1 MLLVRFPPDKRQAAL
16 GEIGDIDPKIEI
28 RDERRTLKVRLSD
41 LRDGGDALLVQS
53 AEAGAAPERLP
64 IADVP
69 AIRTLAAVQIPAD
82 AWLLIEMDHPRDHVQ
97 TVIFAGVLLAFAAIN
112 LLGLARGLKKIMS
125 LRIYD
130 TRAKRKID
138 WTPLSGKQVGV
149 YACGITPY
157 DLCHVGHARML
168 VAFDVI
174 IRHLRASGFDVR
186 FVRNVTDIDDKIIRR
201 GHTEGR
207 SAAAVALEYS
217 AAMEADMR
225 ALGIAPADVEPR
237 ATEHIAEVLE
247 VVQRLVDRGLAYAAE
262 GDVYYAV
269 GSFAGYGQLSGQS
282 TDDLKAGARIEIGE
296 HKRSPLD
303 FALWKGAKPGEPQW
317 PSPWGPGRP
326 GWHIECSAMA
336 YRYLG
341 ETFDL
346 HGGGSDLIF
355 PHHENEIAQS
365 EGAFG
370 DGRFARHWLHSGM
383 VNFGGEKMS
392 KSLGNV
398 VTIRRVAETHDLESL
413 RLLMIS
419 VHYRSPVAFEIAR
432 DSEGRQSYPDLD
444 EAEARLEYFYRTL
457 ERLAESPLPAPGDV
471 GRGAATG
478 RHDAGLVPRGAG
490 RRLQHGGGARAPL
503 RVVRAGQQAARRSQ
517 GRGQG
522 RAPADA
528 GAAARRLAHVR
539 RDAGHLP
546 AHAVGVPAG
555 AARAHLRAPQ
565 HRPGRGRGAHRR
577 ARGRPRRQGLRPRRR
592 DPQVAAGDRHRA
604 DGQPE
609 RHDLARGLKQASGF
623 GLQALRSRMRSLK
636 PEV

>member
-1 MLLVRFPPDKRQAAL
+1 
-16 GEIGDIDPKIEI
+16 
-28 RDERRTLKVRLSD
+28 
-41 LRDGGDALLVQS
+41 
-53 AEAGAAPERLP
+53 
-64 IADVP
+64 
-69 AIRTLAAVQIPAD
+69 
-82 AWLLIEMDHPRDHVQ
+82 
-97 TVIFAGVLLAFAAIN
+97 
-112 LLGLARGLKKIMS
+112 MS

-174 IRHLRASGFDVR
+174 VRHLRASGFDVR

-201 GHTEGR
+201 GHAEGR

-457 ERLAESPLPAPGDV
+457 ERLAEPPLPAADESGAVLPPADTTLASFRAALDDDFNTAAALGHLYESFVLANKLLDDPKAAAKDV
-471 GRGAATG
+471 RRRTLARLRADLLTCGATLG
-478 RHDAGLVPRGAG
+478 IFQRTPSEFL
-490 RRLQHGGGARAPL
+490 L
-503 RVVRAGQQAARRSQ
+503 ARRERICVRRNIDP
-517 GRGQG
+517 GAVEARIAE
-522 RAPADA
+522 R
-528 GAAARRLAHVR
+528 AAARAAK
-539 RDAGHLP
+539 DF
-546 AHAVGVPAG
+546 
-555 AARAHLRAPQ
+555 ARADEIR
-565 HRPGRGRGAHRR
+565 
-577 ARGRPRRQGLRPRRR
+577 
-592 DPQVAAGDRHRA
+592 
-604 DGQPE
+604 
-609 RHDLARGLKQASGF
+609 KS
-623 GLQALRSRMRSLK
+623 LQATGIELMDSPSGTTWR
-636 PEV
+636 VV

>member
-1 MLLVRFPPDKRQAAL
+1 M
-16 GEIGDIDPKIEI
+16 
-28 RDERRTLKVRLSD
+28 T
-41 LRDGGDALLVQS
+41 
-53 AEAGAAPERLP
+53 
-64 IADVP
+64 
-69 AIRTLAAVQIPAD
+69 
-82 AWLLIEMDHPRDHVQ
+82 
-97 TVIFAGVLLAFAAIN
+97 
-112 LLGLARGLKKIMS
+112 

-138 WTPLSGKQVGV
+138 WSPLNAGTIGI

-174 IRHLRASGFDVR
+174 VRHLRATGVPVR

-201 GHTEGR
+201 GHAEGR
-207 SAAAVALEYS
+207 TAAAVALEYT

-237 ATEHIAEVLE
+237 ATEHIVEVID
-247 VVQRLVDRGLAYAAE
+247 VVQRLVDKGLAYPAD

-269 GSFAGYGQLSGQS
+269 GNFAGYGQLSGQS
-282 TDDLKAGARIEIGE
+282 TDDLKVGARIEVGE

-303 FALWKGAKPGEPQW
+303 FALWKGAKPGEPSW
-317 PSPWGPGRP
+317 ESPWGPGRP

-370 DGRFARHWLHSGM
+370 AGSFARHWLHSGM

-398 VTIRRVAETHDLESL
+398 VTIRGVAESHDLESL

-419 VHYRSPVAFEIAR
+419 VHYRSPVAFEIVR
-432 DSEGRQSYPDLD
+432 DAEGRQTFPDLD

-457 ERLAESPLPAPGDV
+457 ERLADSPLPPPGEAA
-471 GRGAATG
+471 GAA
-478 RHDAGLVPRGAG
+478 GAV
-490 RRLQHGGGARAPL
+490 LP
-503 RVVRAGQQAARRSQ
+503 
-517 GRGQG
+517 
-522 RAPADA
+522 PADA
-528 GAAARRLAHVR
+528 TLTSFRAALDDDFNTAAALGQLYESFVLANKLLDDPKAAAKDVRRRTLARLRADLLACGATLGLFQRTPSEFLLSRRARLCLRRRIDAGEVEARIAERAAARVAK
-539 RDAGHLP
+539 DF
-546 AHAVGVPAG
+546 
-555 AARAHLRAPQ
+555 ARADEIRKSLQAT
-565 HRPGRGRGAHRR
+565 GIE
-577 ARGRPRRQGLRPRRR
+577 LM
-592 DPQVAAGDRHRA
+592 DAAGGTTWR
-604 DGQPE
+604 
-609 RHDLARGLKQASGF
+609 
-623 GLQALRSRMRSLK
+623 
-636 PEV
+636 VV

>member
-1 MLLVRFPPDKRQAAL
+1 
-16 GEIGDIDPKIEI
+16 
-28 RDERRTLKVRLSD
+28 
-41 LRDGGDALLVQS
+41 
-53 AEAGAAPERLP
+53 
-64 IADVP
+64 
-69 AIRTLAAVQIPAD
+69 
-82 AWLLIEMDHPRDHVQ
+82 
-97 TVIFAGVLLAFAAIN
+97 
-112 LLGLARGLKKIMS
+112 MS

-138 WTPLSGKQVGV
+138 WSPPSGAEVGV

-174 IRHLRASGFDVR
+174 IRHLRASGLAVR

-237 ATEHIAEVLE
+237 ATEHIAEVID
-247 VVQRLVDRGLAYAAE
+247 VVQRLVDRGLAYPAE

-269 GSFAGYGQLSGQS
+269 GSFSGYGQLSGQS

-341 ETFDL
+341 ETFEL

-370 DGRFARHWLHSGM
+370 AGQFARHWLHSGM

-398 VTIRRVAETHDLESL
+398 VTIRGVAQTHDLESL
-413 RLLMIS
+413 RLLMLS

-432 DSEGRQSYPDLD
+432 DAEGRQTFPDLD
-444 EAEARLEYFYRTL
+444 EAEGRLEYFYRTL
-457 ERLAESPLPAPGDV
+457 ERLAESPLAAPGEAGAVLPPADTTLASFRTAMDDDFNTAAALGHLYESFVLANKLLDDPKAAAKDV
-471 GRGAATG
+471 RRRTLARLRSDLLACGATLGIFQRTPSEFLLA
-478 RHDAGLVPRGAG
+478 RRERICVRRKIDPGLVE
-490 RRLQHGGGARAPL
+490 ARIAE
-503 RVVRAGQQAARRSQ
+503 R
-517 GRGQG
+517 
-522 RAPADA
+522 
-528 GAAARRLAHVR
+528 AAARTAK
-539 RDAGHLP
+539 DF
-546 AHAVGVPAG
+546 
-555 AARAHLRAPQ
+555 ARADEIRKA
-565 HRPGRGRGAHRR
+565 
-577 ARGRPRRQGLRPRRR
+577 
-592 DPQVAAGDRHRA
+592 
-604 DGQPE
+604 
-609 RHDLARGLKQASGF
+609 
-623 GLQALRSRMRSLK
+623 LQETGIELMDSPTGTTWR
-636 PEV
+636 VT